1 MQMVTTTMVNSQ
13 KLWMVVKRME
23 PHLIRNQANMEKLLK
38 MLMIH
43 DVASVSAKR
52 ETSPEQEGFSFR
64 GLRIDD
70 VSNGDIKEL
79 WSEFERNET
88 YEAKVAHVI
97 IRLIDQIEI

>member
-13 KLWMVVKRME
+13 KLWIVVKRME

-43 DVASVSAKR
+43 DVSSVSG
-52 ETSPEQEGFSFR
+52 SSLR
-64 GLRIDD
+64 GLQIDD
-70 VSNGDIKEL
+70 VSNSDIKEL
-79 WSEFERNET
+79 WSEFESNET
-88 YEAKVAHVI
+88 YEAKVAHAI

>member
-1 MQMVTTTMVNSQ
+1 MVTTTMVNSQ

-43 DVASVSAKR
+43 DV
-52 ETSPEQEGFSFR
+52 
-64 GLRIDD
+64 
-70 VSNGDIKEL
+70 SNGDIKEL

-88 YEAKVAHVI
+88 YEAKVAHAI

>member
-43 DVASVSAKR
+43 DV
-52 ETSPEQEGFSFR
+52 
-64 GLRIDD
+64 
-70 VSNGDIKEL
+70 SNGDINEL
-79 WSEFERNET
+79 WREFESNET
-88 YEAKVAHVI
+88 YEAKVAHAI
-97 IRLIDQIEI
+97 IRLSDQIEIEIEM

>member
-43 DVASVSAKR
+43 DVS
-52 ETSPEQEGFSFR
+52 
-64 GLRIDD
+64 DD
-70 VSNGDIKEL
+70 VSNSDNKEL
-79 WSEFERNET
+79 WSEFESNET
-88 YEAKVAHVI
+88 YEAKVAHAI

>member
-43 DVASVSAKR
+43 DVASVSG
-52 ETSPEQEGFSFR
+52 SSFR

-79 WSEFERNET
+79 WSEFESNET
-88 YEAKVAHVI
+88 YEAKVAHAI
-97 IRLIDQIEI
+97 IRLIDQIEIEI

>member
-1 MQMVTTTMVNSQ
+1 MQMVTTMVNSQ

-43 DVASVSAKR
+43 DVSSVPGS
-52 ETSPEQEGFSFR
+52 SFR

-70 VSNGDIKEL
+70 ASNSDIKEL
-79 WSEFERNET
+79 WSEFESNET
-88 YEAKVAHVI
+88 YEAKVAHAI